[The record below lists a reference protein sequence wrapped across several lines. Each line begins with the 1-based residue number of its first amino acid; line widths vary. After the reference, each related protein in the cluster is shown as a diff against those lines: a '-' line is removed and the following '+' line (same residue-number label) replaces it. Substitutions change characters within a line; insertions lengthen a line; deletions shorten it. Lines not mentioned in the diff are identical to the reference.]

1 MTKPSHA
8 TALDI
13 LKARNGEPSDVTLT
27 PNRVVR
33 VYNIAWG
40 YDLGD
45 PVAHITTNISPVP
58 DDCPSDFFFADEI
71 VRIVD
76 PDNGAVWFEL
86 SEPMNKRF

>member
-1 MTKPSHA
+1 MAKPAHA

-13 LKARNGEPSDVTLT
+13 LKQRNGEPSDVTLT
-27 PNRVVR
+27 SGRVVR

-45 PVAHITTNISPVP
+45 PVAYITTNISPVP
-58 DDCPSDFFFADEI
+58 QIDHTSDFFFANEI
-71 VRIVD
+71 AQIVD

-86 SEPMNKRF
+86 PTGWEE